1 MVNGLTLSGVNTLAL
16 SYNLKNYNNGNKFQI
31 LPNDVF
37 EKSYCIIYDS
47 EDKEILF
54 KLKKDIENCKR
65 EDFKTE
71 EEYRTTLNARIEAYN
86 KFNEKVKGY
95 EKDKNEQQISTLE
108 RGLKAAGNFA
118 KDIGEAISKGGK
130 ELIELL
136 GKIANKFL

>member
-1 MVNGLTLSGVNTLAL
+1 MVNGLTLSGVNTQAL
-16 SYNLKNYNNGNKFQI
+16 SYNLKNYDNENKIQI

-37 EKSYCIIYDS
+37 GKNFCIIYDS
-47 EDKEILF
+47 EDKEVLI
-54 KLKKDIENCKR
+54 KLKKDIQNCKR

-71 EEYRTTLNARIEAYN
+71 EEYQFTLNARIEAYN

-95 EKDKNEQQISTLE
+95 EKDKNEQQISTIE
-108 RGLKAAGNFA
+108 RLFKAIGNLT
-118 KDIGEAISKGGK
+118 KDIGDAICKGGK